1 MILVALYEV
10 ISSDILKT
18 NVLLKENTI
27 KNNNTI

>member
-18 NVLLKENTI
+18 IVLLKENTI